1 MAEATSATNKP
12 AGGGHIHE
20 VVFYSYP
27 KLLFIWP
34 LILAGFVLWPFAP
47 AAAAHSDQLEVIGW
61 VYITILWLVALTL
74 GVDVNRNQSIFWG
87 VVIFALWILGL
98 YLNEARNIPL
108 FGWVMNWFGSLDVQ
122 YSRAMGLAFSIVL
135 SIPYVIMF
143 VYARFNDRW
152 RITHN
157 EFEHYSFGKMDEA
170 LGRGAKTIRT
180 EFPDVLEYLLGG
192 AGTLIVYS
200 ASGNQQIK
208 KIEHVMMLTLVRKK
222 LNKILETVSI
232 TTEGTRNEEEE
243 QAI

>member
-1 MAEATSATNKP
+1 MADATPAAQKQPSSA
-12 AGGGHIHE
+12 HVHE
-20 VVFYSYP
+20 VVFYGYP
-27 KLLFIWP
+27 KLLFVWP
-34 LILAGFVLWPFAP
+34 LIVAGFVLWLFAP
-47 AAAAHSDQLEVIGW
+47 PGAVERLEICGW
-61 VYITILWLVALTL
+61 VYITIIGLVVLTL

-87 VVIFALWILGL
+87 VLIFALWILGL
-98 YLNEARNIPL
+98 YLNAVRQIPI
-108 FGWVMNWFGSLDVQ
+108 FGWILNYFDNLNVQ
-122 YSRAMGLAFSIVL
+122 YDRGLGMAISIIL
-135 SIPYVIMF
+135 LIPYTIMF

-200 ASGNQQIK
+200 ASGSQEIRRIQ
-208 KIEHVMMLTLVRKK
+208 HVMFLTLVRRK

-232 TTEGTRNEEEE
+232 TSEGTRNEEEE
-243 QAI
+243 QSI